1 MSSSVSPS
9 QDPTHQAAKEAFI
22 PAMRELVQT
31 YQAFAA
37 YSEAH
42 VRQFNLTPSQ
52 FDVIA
57 TLGNTNGMSMS
68 QIGEKTLITKGTLTG
83 VIDRLI
89 KKELAT
95 RENPPGDRRSVIVS
109 LTAKGEKVFKQ
120 AFPAHIIYIKTQ
132 FEKLEPSELEL
143 LRVLLSRLRQ
153 TF

>member
-1 MSSSVSPS
+1 MSGSTSSP
-9 QDPTHQAAKEAFI
+9 QDAIHPAAQEAFV
-22 PAMRELVQT
+22 PTMRELVRT

-89 KKELAT
+89 KKELVV
-95 RENPPGDRRSVIVS
+95 RENPPGDRRTVIVY
-109 LTAKGEKVFKQ
+109 LTAKGQQ
-120 AFPAHIIYIKTQ
+120 AFEQVFPAHIAYLKTQ
-132 FEKLEPSELEL
+132 FENLEPSELEL
-143 LRVLLSRLRQ
+143 LRVLLGRLRQ
-153 TF
+153 HF